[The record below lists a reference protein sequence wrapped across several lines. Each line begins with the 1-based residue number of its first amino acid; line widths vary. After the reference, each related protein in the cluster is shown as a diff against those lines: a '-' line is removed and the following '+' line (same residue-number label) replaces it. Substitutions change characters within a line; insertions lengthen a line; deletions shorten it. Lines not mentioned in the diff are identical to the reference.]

1 LVAVKID
8 SSKTNYVLLLAMNT
22 IYTGLC
28 GMWVTYFPLFVRE
41 YLKLDPEII
50 GVLYTLSSIAAMVGS
65 VVGGFIADAV
75 GRRPCIALGYTVSLL
90 ALASML
96 LSNTILMCAS
106 FVLYFLGVGMLSP
119 AVAAL
124 ILESSPQRIQ
134 GTLYML
140 ASRVAPSI
148 PPLATLPAAGYLY
161 EKGMYRVTIVIG
173 ILSIVLLVVMT
184 LLLREPAPSRS
195 GRTVVE
201 AVKRLKGFVLRDRVF
216 LLLVLAFGLDMLTV
230 EGLEWYIP
238 IYLKKVGFTAV
249 EYGLTMG
256 LASLAVAVGALA
268 SGGMVDRLGPR
279 YASAIGWASAAAI
292 SALFVFTPSLSLIM
306 LFMWRIA
313 GLLPRAVPPVVIA
326 RRYRETK
333 ATALSAF
340 NASLTLISLAGP
352 VIVGISA
359 STNPA
364 LPFVLRA
371 TALLLSIV
379 IIWIGTSKELK
390 QEWGTNITSSL

>member
-1 LVAVKID
+1 LAAVKIID
-8 SSKTNYVLLLAMNT
+8 SKANYVLLAMNT

-28 GMWVTYFPLFVRE
+28 GMWVMYFPLFARE
-41 YLKLDPEII
+41 YLKLGSEII

-65 VVGGFIADAV
+65 VVGGFMADAV
-75 GRRPCIALGYTVSLL
+75 GRKRCIALGYTISLL

-96 LSNTILMCAS
+96 LSNTVLTCAG

-161 EKGMYRVTIVIG
+161 EKGMYSATIVVG
-173 ILSIVLLVVMT
+173 ILSIVLLVVIT
-184 LLLREPAPSRS
+184 LFLREPASSRS

-201 AVKRLKGFVLRDRVF
+201 SVNRLKDLVLRDRVF

-238 IYLKKVGFTAV
+238 IYLRGLGFTAV

-268 SGGMVDRLGPR
+268 SGGMVDKLGPR

-292 SALFVFTPSLSLIM
+292 SVLFVFAPSLSLVM

-313 GLLPRAVPPVVIA
+313 GLLPRAVPPVVVA

-333 ATALSAF
+333 AAALSAF
-340 NASLTLISLAGP
+340 NVSLTLISLAGP
-352 VIVGISA
+352 VVIGVAA
-359 STNPA
+359 SVNAA
-364 LPFVLRA
+364 LPFILRA
-371 TALLLSIV
+371 SALLLSIV

-390 QEWGTNITSSL
+390 SERSTSIASSL